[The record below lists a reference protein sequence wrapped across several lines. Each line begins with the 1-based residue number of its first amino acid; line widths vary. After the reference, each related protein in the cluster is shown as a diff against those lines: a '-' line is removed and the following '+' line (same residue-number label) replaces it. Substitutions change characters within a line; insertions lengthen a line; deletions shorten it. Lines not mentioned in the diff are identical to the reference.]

1 MVQSPFDVLEIEV
14 ADRTI
19 LLPNL
24 PRYEKFYRKLRSG
37 SWEPRTFKV
46 LAANLDRSTTYIDIG
61 AWIGVTP
68 FWASHCAKRVIAVEP
83 DPDCQ
88 KILRALAPHYPKV
101 EIIDAALSPEPTV
114 VLNSVSGFGSSET
127 SALRIGDGESVSVPG
142 LSISA
147 LMARTGDG
155 PVFAK
160 IDIEGYEYQIM
171 EEIAK
176 LSHYK
181 IKGLQCAVHPQ
192 LLESSLKGPRLI
204 RRLKVLIATFRLWR
218 TLAPIAE
225 SRSVPRYGSFLRYL
239 VSGIFLR
246 ASPKGTD
253 FLFVNRSGKA

>member
-1 MVQSPFDVLEIEV
+1 MNVLEIQV

-19 LLPNL
+19 RLPDL

-37 SWEPRTFKV
+37 SWEPRTFQV
-46 LAANLDRSTTYIDIG
+46 LAANLDEFTTYIDVG

-88 KILRALAPHYPKV
+88 RILRALAPHYPKV
-101 EIIDAALSPEPTV
+101 EVIDAALSPEPRV

-127 SALRIGDGESVSVPG
+127 SALGIGDGESVSVPG

-147 LMARTGDG
+147 LMARAPDG

-171 EEIAK
+171 QEIAK
-176 LSHYK
+176 LKHYGV
-181 IKGLQCAVHPQ
+181 KGLQCAVHPQ
-192 LLESSLKGPRLI
+192 LLESSLKGPLLI
-204 RRLKVLIATFRLWR
+204 RRLRVLIATIRLWR
-218 TLAPIAE
+218 TLAPIGKN
-225 SRSVPRYGSFLRYL
+225 RSVPRYGSFIGYL

-246 ASPKGTD
+246 SSPKGTD
-253 FLFVNRSGKA
+253 FLFLNPGSKA